1 MIKKNIEEVNKKL
14 TEYQAS
20 IQANINAQNLWKKC
34 SYKFS
39 STFKHH
45 DIKLVSDVIVK
56 SQNSAGYKFAIMDND
71 LEKGE
76 KVKTLAFKVK
86 HCSSNWVAVGMCHKN
101 IVVSK
106 SYGFNFSS
114 IGHGGYMVS
123 ANGGSWSNSKYE
135 QNNSVKVFIYL
146 MFLGFQ
152 IRYE

>member
-1 MIKKNIEEVNKKL
+1 
-14 TEYQAS
+14 
-20 IQANINAQNLWKKC
+20 
-34 SYKFS
+34 
-39 STFKHH
+39 
-45 DIKLVSDVIVK
+45 
-56 SQNSAGYKFAIMDND
+56 MDND

-106 SYGFNFSS
+106 NYGFNFSS

-135 QNNSVKVFIYL
+135 QNNSVKAFKFATNDIVTMTVDMNTKKILFKKKNEKY
-146 MFLGFQ
+146 
-152 IRYE
+152 